1 MLGENIKKQKML
13 IFKLA
18 LKNLIAAGLRTWL
31 SVSVMAFAYILI
43 IFYNGMLD
51 GWNDQAKTDS
61 IAWEFGHGQLWQK
74 DYDPY
79 DPFTLQDAHSK
90 VPEEISKEAVP
101 ILIRQA
107 SIYPQGRLVSVM
119 LKGIPRNQDLLD
131 LPTQDI
137 PKSEDG
143 SLPVIIGTQMA
154 RTAKL
159 ETGDKVLMRWRDKNG
174 TFDALEITVAGIF
187 KTNVPAVDA
196 GTIWISME
204 DMSRITGF
212 ENEATY
218 LVLPEAYDHQNLAG
232 WELKTLESLLEPID
246 KIIAS
251 KKVSGYVIYV
261 ILLGL
266 ALLAIFDT
274 QVLSIF
280 RRQKEIGTYV
290 ALGMTRWR
298 VVRMFTIEGAATS
311 ILAAGVGA
319 VVGAPL
325 FIYFANEGI
334 SLGMNTQSMGI
345 TIAERMMPT
354 YGIGLIVGT
363 IVLVVFAST
372 IVSFWPSKKIANM
385 DPTLALKGKIQ

>member
-1 MLGENIKKQKML
+1 ML

-18 LKNLIAAGLRTWL
+18 LKNLLAAGLRTWL

-61 IAWEFGHGQLWQK
+61 IAWEFGQGQLWQK

-90 VPEEISKEAVP
+90 IPDEVPDEAVP

-107 SIYPQGRLVSVM
+107 SIYPQGRMISVL
-119 LKGIPRNQDLLD
+119 LKGIPVNQQLLD
-131 LPTQDI
+131 LPTKDI

-143 SLPVIIGTQMA
+143 SLSAIIGNHMA
-154 RTAKL
+154 NTAKL
-159 ETGDKVLMRWRDKNG
+159 AAGDKVLMRWRDKNG
-174 TFDALEITVAGIF
+174 TFDALEITVAGVF
-187 KTNVPAVDA
+187 KTNVPAVDM
-196 GTIWISME
+196 GTIWIGME
-204 DMSRITGF
+204 DMNRITGF

-218 LVLPEAYDHQNLAG
+218 MVLPEEFENQQIAG
-232 WELKTLESLLEPID
+232 WEYHSLESLLEPID

-251 KKVSGYVIYV
+251 KKISGYVIYV

-319 VVGAPL
+319 IIGAPL
-325 FIYFANEGI
+325 FVYFAKTGI

-345 TIAERMMPT
+345 TIAERLIPS
-354 YGIGLIVGT
+354 YGLGLIVGT
-363 IVLVVFAST
+363 IVLVVLAST

-385 DPTLALKGKIQ
+385 DPTLALKGKVQ

>member
-1 MLGENIKKQKML
+1 MLT
-13 IFKLA
+13 FKLA
-18 LKNLIAAGLRTWL
+18 LKNLLSAGLRTWL
-31 SVSVMAFAYILI
+31 SVAVMTFAYILI
-43 IFYNGMLD
+43 IFYNGMMD
-51 GWNDQAKTDS
+51 GWNEQAKTDS

-90 VPEEISKEAVP
+90 VPKEVAGGAVP

-107 SIYPQGRLVSVM
+107 SIYPQGRMVSVM
-119 LKGIPRNQDLLD
+119 LQGIPRNQNLLE
-131 LPTQDI
+131 LPTKEI

-143 SLPVIIGTQMA
+143 SLNVMIGTGMA
-154 RTAKL
+154 KTAKL
-159 ETGDKVLMRWRDKNG
+159 EAGDKVLMRWRDRNG
-174 TFDALEITVAGIF
+174 TFDALEITVAGVF

-196 GTIWISME
+196 GKIWVAME
-204 DMSRITGF
+204 DMNRITGF

-218 LVLPEAYDHQNLAG
+218 LVLPEGFDDQNIAG
-232 WELKTLESLLEPID
+232 WEHHSLDSLLEPID

-251 KKVSGYVIYV
+251 KKISGYVIYI

-280 RRQKEIGTYV
+280 RRQKEIGTYI

-311 ILAAGVGA
+311 LLAAGVGA

-325 FIYFANEGI
+325 FIYLTKTGI
-334 SLGMNTQSMGI
+334 SFGMDTQSMGI
-345 TIAERMMPT
+345 TMAEVIVPA
-354 YGIGLIVGT
+354 YGVGLVVGT
-363 IVLVVFAST
+363 VILVVLAST

-385 DPTLALKGKIQ
+385 DVTLALKGKVQ

>member
-1 MLGENIKKQKML
+1 ML
-13 IFKLA
+13 ILKLA
-18 LKNLIAAGLRTWL
+18 LKNLLAAGLRTWL

-61 IAWEFGHGQLWQK
+61 IAWEFGQGQLWQK

-90 VPEEISKEAVP
+90 IPADVPDEAVP

-107 SIYPQGRLVSVM
+107 SIYPQGRMISVL
-119 LKGIPRNQDLLD
+119 LKGIPVNQQLLE
-131 LPTQDI
+131 LPTKDI

-143 SLPVIIGTQMA
+143 SLSVIIGNHMA
-154 RTAKL
+154 KSAKL
-159 ETGDKVLMRWRDKNG
+159 AAGDKVLMRWRDKNG
-174 TFDALEITVAGIF
+174 TFDALEITVAGVF
-187 KTNVPAVDA
+187 KTNVPAVDM
-196 GTIWISME
+196 GTIWIGME
-204 DMSRITGF
+204 DMNRITGF

-218 LVLPEAYDHQNLAG
+218 LVLPEEVENQQIAG
-232 WELKTLESLLEPID
+232 WEYHSLESLLEPID

-251 KKVSGYVIYV
+251 KKISGYVIYV

-319 VVGAPL
+319 IIGAPL
-325 FIYFANEGI
+325 FVYFAKTGI

-345 TIAERMMPT
+345 TIAERLIPS
-354 YGIGLIVGT
+354 YGLGLIVGT
-363 IVLVVFAST
+363 IVLVVLAST

-385 DPTLALKGKIQ
+385 DPTLALKGKVQ

>member
-1 MLGENIKKQKML
+1 MLT
-13 IFKLA
+13 FKLA
-18 LKNLIAAGLRTWL
+18 LKNLLSAGLRTWL

-51 GWNDQAKTDS
+51 GWNEQAKTDS
-61 IAWEFGHGQLWQK
+61 IAWEFGHGQLWQE

-90 VPEEISKEAVP
+90 VPKEVSEDVVP

-107 SIYPQGRLVSVM
+107 SIYPQGRMVSVM
-119 LKGIPRNQDLLD
+119 LQGIPRNQNLLE
-131 LPTQDI
+131 LPTKEI
-137 PKSEDG
+137 PKSVDG
-143 SLPVIIGTQMA
+143 SLNVMIGTGMA
-154 RTAKL
+154 KTAKL
-159 ETGDKVLMRWRDKNG
+159 EAGDNVLMRWRDKNG
-174 TFDALEITVAGIF
+174 TFDALEITVAGVF

-196 GTIWISME
+196 GKIWVAME
-204 DMSRITGF
+204 DMNRITGF

-218 LVLPEAYDHQNLAG
+218 LVLPKGFDHENIAG
-232 WELKTLESLLEPID
+232 WEYHSLENLLEPTE

-251 KKVSGYVIYV
+251 KKISGYVIYA

-280 RRQKEIGTYV
+280 RRQKEIGIYI

-298 VVRMFTIEGAATS
+298 VVRMFTIEGASTS

-319 VVGAPL
+319 VIGTPL
-325 FIYFANEGI
+325 FIYLANTGI
-334 SLGMNTQSMGI
+334 SFGMNTQSMGL
-345 TIAERMMPT
+345 TMAEVIVPV
-354 YGIGLIVGT
+354 YGVG
-363 IVLVVFAST
+363 LVVTTIILVVVAST

-385 DPTLALKGKIQ
+385 DVTLALKGKVQ